1 MTPNGDSGK
10 GSVLNVFC
18 PNLVNKACM
27 QPVRLFAAVA
37 LAATFVFAPQSAR
50 SEVLELDHP
59 CAELVKK
66 YLTSVVSQDWTT
78 AAALL
83 LPSSLERKQK
93 ETVAIIKTAPTMSE
107 ESAMLERFGVK
118 DLRELEKMTPQEF
131 YIADRVAWHDR
142 INASDEVME
151 RKKETLKIDVL
162 CLVEEKDKGYVHAT
176 VRTSQETL
184 TDRIEELFLISFIL
198 KDGSKTEW
206 LIWPELKDRP
216 IITPLE
222 GAKDG
227 EKKGE

>member
-1 MTPNGDSGK
+1 MHS
-10 GSVLNVFC
+10 
-18 PNLVNKACM
+18 A
-27 QPVRLFAAVA
+27 RLFATAA
-37 LAATFVFAPQSAR
+37 LAAVFVFSPRVSQA
-50 SEVLELDHP
+50 EVLPLDHP

-66 YLTSVVSQDWTT
+66 YLSAVVSQDWKT

-107 ESAMLERFGVK
+107 EEAMLDRFGVK
-118 DLRELEKMTPQEF
+118 DLRELEKQTPQEF
-131 YIADRVAWHDR
+131 YISDRVAWHER
-142 INASDEVME
+142 INATKEVMD

-184 TDRIEELFLISFIL
+184 TDRIEELFLISFVL
-198 KDGSKTEW
+198 KDGSKSEW

-222 GAKDG
+222 GAEG
-227 EKKGE
+227 EKTAE